1 MQAEGLL
8 FIFSGP
14 SGAGKNTIMHEI
26 IDHDERLH
34 QLPTATTRPRRDYE
48 QEGREHEFISEAE
61 FRQRII
67 NQELIEWQIIH
78 DKGVYGVPRA
88 TVQNLIR
95 AGDVAV
101 ADVDVLGAMALK
113 EEFGDYVV
121 LIFIEPPDMATIER
135 RLRERDDVKTEL
147 ELRTRMRRAAFE
159 MGFKDHYDYVIVN
172 RDGDLHESVARTR
185 KVIAQEMAKPRQG
198 GTTLNTLGWSPDM
211 LHCRTTIVVPQQ
223 GNVLRH
229 NGKLPFVDVVSDQ
242 MPFAALRDYLGQHFD
257 TDFLPT
263 RANADKRVVDID
275 FEAPQLLDTQ
285 RLAPGKIL
293 RNHIYILQPE
303 IPLQNQDLQ
312 DGWEWQPIANC
323 ELDNTLEQLL
333 LEAVGDLQS

>member
-14 SGAGKNTIMHEI
+14 SGAGKNTIMHAV
-26 IDHDERLH
+26 IDNDEQLQ

-48 QEGREHEFISEAE
+48 REGREHEFISEDE

-88 TVQNLIR
+88 TVQTLIR
-95 AGDVAV
+95 SGKIAV

-113 EEFGDYVV
+113 EEFGDYIM

-147 ELRTRMRRAAFE
+147 ELRTRMRRAEFE
-159 MGFKDHYDYVIVN
+159 MDFRNHYDYVIVN
-172 RDGDLHESVARTR
+172 RDGELDESVTRTR
-185 KVIAQEMAKPRQG
+185 EIIDRERAKTHR
-198 GTTLNTLGWSPDM
+198 GTGLNTLGWSPDM
-211 LHCRTTIVVPQQ
+211 LHCRATVIIPQR
-223 GNVLRH
+223 GHLLRH
-229 NGKLPFVDVVSDQ
+229 NDALPYVDVTTDQ
-242 MPFAALRDYLGQHFD
+242 MPFAALRDFLGRHF
-257 TDFLPT
+257 TVDFLPT
-263 RANADKRVVDID
+263 RANADKRIVDIS
-275 FEAPQLLDTQ
+275 FEAPQMMENARRPDGT
-285 RLAPGKIL
+285 IL

-303 IPLQNQDLQ
+303 QPIQHLPED
-312 DGWEWQPIANC
+312 WTWQPIDQC
-323 ELDNTLEQLL
+323 ELDRTAEQLL